1 MKNLGMLGKI
11 LFCVPFLAFGIMHL
25 MNANQMA
32 GMVPSYF
39 PGGGVWIYI
48 TGLAEIAAAISILSG
63 KQTKL
68 ATMLLAV
75 LLIIFVLTIH
85 LPGVSNPDTQQMAM
99 ASLLKDLGLAG
110 AALMLSANAKE

>member
-11 LFCVPFLAFGIMHL
+11 LFCIPFLAFGLMHL

-32 GMVPSYF
+32 GMVPSYI
-39 PGGGVWIYI
+39 PGGVLWIYI
-48 TGLAEIAAAISILSG
+48 TGLAEILAVISILSG

-68 ATMLLAV
+68 ATLLLAV

-85 LPGVSNPDTQQMAM
+85 LPGVSDPATQQMAM
-99 ASLLKDLGLAG
+99 SGLLKDLGLAG
-110 AALMLSANAKE
+110 AAMMMSANAK